1 MESPRS
7 CTGRKH
13 VQGDAPAGTSHYHR
27 SVAKDRQATPS
38 APKKTASKNKAAKP
52 SPAKS
57 GPPKKTAA
65 KKPAPKKV
73 ASRPAP
79 AAARARLAVL
89 LDGKP
94 MPADQARTLWQAF
107 SVHMDEHEG
116 DLTGFAA
123 QKGWSSVKP
132 EYRAGQAVLVV
143 TT

>member
-1 MESPRS
+1 M
-7 CTGRKH
+7 
-13 VQGDAPAGTSHYHR
+13 
-27 SVAKDRQATPS
+27 AKDRQATKP

-52 SPAKS
+52 SVAKPSASKPAGKPS
-57 GPPKKTAA
+57 AGKNAAPKKAAA
-65 KKPAPKKV
+65 KKAGPKKA
-73 ASRPAP
+73 ASKPEP
-79 AAARARLAVL
+79 AAARSRLAVL

-94 MPADQARTLWQAF
+94 LAEDEARTLWQAF

>member
-1 MESPRS
+1 M
-7 CTGRKH
+7 CTGREH
-13 VQGDAPAGTSHYHR
+13 VQGDATARATDYHR
-27 SVAKDRQATPS
+27 PVAKDRQATKP

-94 MPADQARTLWQAF
+94 LAEDEARTLWQAF

-116 DLTGFAA
+116 DLGGFAA